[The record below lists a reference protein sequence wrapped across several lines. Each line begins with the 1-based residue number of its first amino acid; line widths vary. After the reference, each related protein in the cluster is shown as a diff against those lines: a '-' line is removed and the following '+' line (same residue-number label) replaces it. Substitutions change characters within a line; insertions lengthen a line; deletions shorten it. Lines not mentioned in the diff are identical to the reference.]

1 MTNPPRTVADPAN
14 ATIGRLSIVDAD
26 NDTVEVA
33 ATYPGH
39 TTITL
44 WTDPS
49 GVDLTAAGARN
60 LAATLTERA
69 DLIDGWCAGL
79 VAVWVVRLVGRT
91 RLGIV
96 QKVTRA
102 RARRTPQTT
111 PDQQQRPPDRCSKH
125 HGTDHDGACRSCGKA
140 REQAEQ
146 WDVDQRR
153 AVAVAASNEAHERA
167 RLRQLAI
174 AACPLRCAEHDGYN
188 PNGTVCDHDPHL
200 ETRTTQGVAAVK
212 AALAEARTTRT
223 TAAQEATG

>member
-102 RARRTPQTT
+102 RARRTPPKPPQTSNNDHQT
-111 PDQQQRPPDRCSKH
+111 AAPSTTEPTTTEPAAAAERPVSRPNS
-125 HGTDHDGACRSCGKA
+125 GTWTN
-140 REQAEQ
+140 AEPSPS
-146 WDVDQRR
+146 QRR
-153 AVAVAASNEAHERA
+153 TKPTNE
-167 RLRQLAI
+167 
-174 AACPLRCAEHDGYN
+174 PGSGN
-188 PNGTVCDHDPHL
+188 
-200 ETRTTQGVAAVK
+200 
-212 AALAEARTTRT
+212 
-223 TAAQEATG
+223 